1 MIKVT
6 KKDKIHRLSML
17 DLKFHMSQM
26 ASTWNDNL
34 GEICSTCDEQRVT
47 VYQKLTDKKSTRKHK
62 ISSV

>member
-6 KKDKIHRLSML
+6 KKDKIHRLNML
-17 DLKFHMSQM
+17 DLKFHMSEM

-47 VYQKLTDKKSTRKHK
+47 VYQKLTDKSQQENTKNQ
-62 ISSV
+62 